1 LGNTK
6 SGKFLFLVAKII
18 LLNEPY
24 TFIEIIGLSMWW
36 IILIDSF
43 DVESSF
49 YSWGKSYLV
58 INFLENQVGFDYPKL
73 YIIFLNACS
82 QKAP

>member
-58 INFLENQVGFDYPKL
+58 IKFLENQVGFDYPKL